1 MTNKIQQLLA
11 KQQEEVKSDSF
22 SEILEISEYN
32 ESRFTEITEVI
43 KSVINKEV
51 WNEFSFGSVSGKI
64 LGILR
69 TLNFEFKHRENL
81 CKELGISAL
90 LVDMYYQH
98 AGNAPY
104 YSKMG
109 EVVPARPMNVVVTRE
124 LVKRTATELN
134 IIITDSDLVMINEE
148 NENVRNVS
156 ALQKAED
163 TKANGGSFTQNVNI
177 QVNGKINKH
186 LEGILDA

>member
-1 MTNKIQQLLA
+1 MTKIQQLLA
-11 KQQEEVKSDSF
+11 KQQEAVKNDSF
-22 SEILEISEYN
+22 SEVLEISEYN
-32 ESRFTEITEVI
+32 ESRFSAITEAIKDVI
-43 KSVINKEV
+43 GKEV
-51 WNEFSFGSVSGKI
+51 WNEFSFGSVSGRI

-69 TLNFEFKHRENL
+69 TLNFEFKHRESL
-81 CKELGISAL
+81 CKQLGISAL

-104 YSKMG
+104 YSKTG
-109 EVVPARPMNVVVTRE
+109 EVIPARPMNVAVTRE

-134 IIITDSDLVMINEE
+134 IIIADEDLAMINEE
-148 NENVRNVS
+148 NENVRNAS

-163 TKANGGSFTQNVNI
+163 TKANGFTQNVNI
-177 QVNGKINKH
+177 AVNGVNKH

>member
-1 MTNKIQQLLA
+1 MTKIQELL
-11 KQQEEVKSDSF
+11 KQQQEAVKNDSF
-22 SEILEISEYN
+22 SEMIEISEYN
-32 ESRFTEITEVI
+32 ESRFTTITETI

-51 WNEFSFGSVSGKI
+51 WNEFSFGSVSGRI

-104 YSKMG
+104 YSKQG
-109 EVVPARPMNVVVTRE
+109 EVVLARPMNVAVTRE
-124 LVKRTATELN
+124 LVKRTATELG
-134 IIITDSDLVMINEE
+134 IIITDADLNMINET
-148 NENVRNVS
+148 NEKVRNES

-163 TKANGGSFTQNVNI
+163 TKANSGTFNQNVNI